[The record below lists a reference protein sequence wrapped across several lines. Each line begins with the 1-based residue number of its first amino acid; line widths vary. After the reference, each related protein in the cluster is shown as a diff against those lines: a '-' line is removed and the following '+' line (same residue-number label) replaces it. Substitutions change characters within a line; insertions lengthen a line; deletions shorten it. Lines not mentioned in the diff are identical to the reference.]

1 MTITEEVFTISDL
14 INASWFKRN
23 NNNDPEFDYDKE
35 RSTMFEEL
43 NNATKELNTD
53 LATLAYLKYFAA
65 QVIDISDEAQ
75 ELHRE
80 YIDRLREDINTWNN
94 DYDKT
99 LPTYS
104 FVKIASDA
112 LYQAIDIVYNN

>member
-1 MTITEEVFTISDL
+1 
-14 INASWFKRN
+14 
-23 NNNDPEFDYDKE
+23 
-35 RSTMFEEL
+35 MFEEL
-43 NNATKELNTD
+43 NDATKELNTD
-53 LATLAYLKYFAA
+53 LATLTYLKYFAA

-80 YIDRLREDINTWNN
+80 YIDRVREDINTWNN

-104 FVKIASDA
+104 FVKIARDA
-112 LYQAIDIVYNN
+112 LYQAIDIIYNN